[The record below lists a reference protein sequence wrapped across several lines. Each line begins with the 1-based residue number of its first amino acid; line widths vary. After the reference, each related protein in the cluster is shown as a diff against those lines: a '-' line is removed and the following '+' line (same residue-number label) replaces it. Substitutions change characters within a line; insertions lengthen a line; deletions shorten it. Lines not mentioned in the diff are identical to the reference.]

1 MANVKVRILDGQIE
15 DSLSRSLI
23 REPSG
28 VEQRSIQATLARLRS
43 RKNEQPGKLT
53 GDRSQTLEG
62 GMRVEEQAYRSVV
75 GR

>member
-43 RKNEQPGKLT
+43 RKNDPA
-53 GDRSQTLEG
+53 S
-62 GMRVEEQAYRSVV
+62 
-75 GR
+75 

>member
-28 VEQRSIQATLARLRS
+28 VEQRSIQATLACPRS
-43 RKNEQPGKLT
+43 GKNEQSGQLAS
-53 GDRSQTLEG
+53 DRSQALEG
-62 GMRVEEQAYRSVV
+62 GMHVEEQAYRSVV